1 MLVRFAHRFAL
12 VAARGKFDLW
22 CAKRD
27 EMRGRLAASPATAA
41 DGAATRW
48 LWHGAPVAA
57 VDSILTTG
65 FLRDY
70 STVAQYGKGTYFARD
85 AEYSLQ
91 PQYAAPDDDGAQYLL
106 LSRVCV
112 GEPCVG
118 RRGMDRP
125 AAKPGSL
132 ELHDSMVDDLGNPRI
147 FVLSAGSDNQ
157 AFAEFVVKLRPKDAE
172 SDGGDY

>member
-1 MLVRFAHRFAL
+1 MVRQARRDARPPRG
-12 VAARGKFDLW
+12 VAGDR
-22 CAKRD
+22 
-27 EMRGRLAASPATAA
+27 RLDPH
-41 DGAATRW
+41 D
-48 LWHGAPVAA
+48 APVAA

>member
-1 MLVRFAHRFAL
+1 MPPAQSTPKRKGPARPGCADDDDEFAL
-12 VAARGKFDLW
+12 
-22 CAKRD
+22 
-27 EMRGRLAASPATAA
+27 T
-41 DGAATRW
+41 
-48 LWHGAPVAA
+48 
-57 VDSILTTG
+57 
-65 FLRDY
+65 
-70 STVAQYGKGTYFARD
+70 
-85 AEYSLQ
+85 
-91 PQYAAPDDDGAQYLL
+91 APDDDGAQYLL